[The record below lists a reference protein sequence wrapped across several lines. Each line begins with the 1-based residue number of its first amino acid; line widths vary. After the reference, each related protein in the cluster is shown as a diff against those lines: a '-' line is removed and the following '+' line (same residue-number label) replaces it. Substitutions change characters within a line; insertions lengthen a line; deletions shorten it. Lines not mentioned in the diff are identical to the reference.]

1 CGRHDVGTYD
11 ADRGCPQG
19 RPVCPRLHVP
29 QREPQAG
36 GQLQRRPQAGV
47 PPVLRARS
55 GRPVHRFHRHGA
67 GGPGRVS
74 APSRR
79 EEMTLGRAA
88 VQRPPLMLAVAG
100 TLLARPLQSPPM
112 HFDRGA
118 LQQLRALP
126 ARRSWLLWLLVLM
139 VLLKAAVPLLAATT
153 ARERG
158 VSLADVC
165 SVYGVRTAA
174 LEQGSDTSN

>member
-1 CGRHDVGTYD
+1 
-11 ADRGCPQG
+11 
-19 RPVCPRLHVP
+19 
-29 QREPQAG
+29 
-36 GQLQRRPQAGV
+36 
-47 PPVLRARS
+47 
-55 GRPVHRFHRHGA
+55 
-67 GGPGRVS
+67 
-74 APSRR
+74 
-79 EEMTLGRAA
+79 
-88 VQRPPLMLAVAG
+88 
-100 TLLARPLQSPPM
+100 M

-174 LEQGSDTSN
+174 LEQGSDTSKPAQSEHAGSEHCALTPLLGTAALTSPPVAAVLLHAPAQAQVQRPAEPSARPDASLDWLAVRTHAPPLSV